1 MGVYWCLKPVWRAAA
16 LSRGDW
22 SAGRPWRWGH
32 GVSKTAASA
41 AFILRHA
48 PFGNDQKR
56 VYGMSISRI
65 VTAAFALLATITT
78 TAGTALAQAFEGTSQ
93 PWQMG
98 LREAASPT
106 MERINDFHDFLLIVT
121 AAIVVIVMVIMVYIM
136 VRFRASKNPTPS
148 KNTHNTTLEVLWT
161 VIPIVILVIIAVPS
175 FRLLYFADRTVDAEL
190 TVKAIGN
197 QWFWSYEYPDHDNLT
212 FDAVIVEEED
222 LQEGQLRLLTTD
234 NDVVLP
240 VDTNIRILTTATDV
254 IHAFALPNLGLKLD
268 AVPGRINETWVRIE
282 KEGVYYGMCSELCG
296 SGHGFMPIM
305 IRALSKADY
314 AQWVVDAK
322 ERFAYDGKPGAPK
335 DFALA
340 RAEKARVIAARF
352 EDTGEVRAAN

>member
-1 MGVYWCLKPVWRAAA
+1 V
-16 LSRGDW
+16 
-22 SAGRPWRWGH
+22 
-32 GVSKTAASA
+32 

-48 PFGNDQKR
+48 LFGNDQKR

-121 AAIVVIVMVIMVYIM
+121 GAIVVIVMVVMAYIM

-190 TVKAIGN
+190 TVKAI
-197 QWFWSYEYPDHDNLT
+197 SPST
-212 FDAVIVEEED
+212 
-222 LQEGQLRLLTTD
+222 
-234 NDVVLP
+234 P
-240 VDTNIRILTTATDV
+240 
-254 IHAFALPNLGLKLD
+254 
-268 AVPGRINETWVRIE
+268 
-282 KEGVYYGMCSELCG
+282 
-296 SGHGFMPIM
+296 
-305 IRALSKADY
+305 
-314 AQWVVDAK
+314 
-322 ERFAYDGKPGAPK
+322 
-335 DFALA
+335 
-340 RAEKARVIAARF
+340 
-352 EDTGEVRAAN
+352 